1 MAVTIRVGDTG
12 HRIPD
17 GDAAVLVNE
26 LRHYATGDRGAI
38 GSPDAAIALGHE
50 IDDRLSGRGQ
60 GAVTV
65 DDPAALDALHRV
77 LNAIVHEVG
86 PAMQLYSAVDAALR
100 AA

>member
-1 MAVTIRVGDTG
+1 
-12 HRIPD
+12 
-17 GDAAVLVNE
+17 
-26 LRHYATGDRGAI
+26 
-38 GSPDAAIALGHE
+38 
-50 IDDRLSGRGQ
+50 
-60 GAVTV
+60 V